1 MSQTMKAGQVQGD
14 WELDEGLRRLEPVE
28 RMDGRAAV
36 AGGLFAVGA
45 TALAV
50 VGSDPGLLS
59 ASAAGVAVAA
69 LAGASNRRG
78 VKRQELHDHLT
89 EQVCPVLGLSVPSR
103 KAVQLSGWSEGF
115 VGEPGKVTLVY
126 PARVIPDAIWTGKV
140 LSLIHI

>member
-14 WELDEGLRRLEPVE
+14 WELDEGVRRLEPVE

-69 LAGASNRRG
+69 LA
-78 VKRQELHDHLT
+78 
-89 EQVCPVLGLSVPSR
+89 
-103 KAVQLSGWSEGF
+103 F
-115 VGEPGKVTLVY
+115 
-126 PARVIPDAIWTGKV
+126 PDDER
-140 LSLIHI
+140 